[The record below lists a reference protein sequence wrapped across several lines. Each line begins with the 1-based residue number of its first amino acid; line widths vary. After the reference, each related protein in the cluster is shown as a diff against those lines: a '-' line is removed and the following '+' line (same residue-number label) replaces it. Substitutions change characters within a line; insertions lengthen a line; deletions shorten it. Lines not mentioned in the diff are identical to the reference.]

1 MLRPDKPAPV
11 LLFKQLVTKTI
22 TMQDEYVPHNVAAL
36 KYLASHSE
44 VHPEMIFV
52 VGTSLG
58 GRAAPR
64 ICAAS
69 SVPIA
74 GMISLAGASRPL
86 IDEMLDQFEYLQE
99 HLPKAE
105 AMYRRERLA
114 VVEVK
119 TLVEQGKGLS
129 KGKDPP
135 KDFTFPIPMS
145 YFIDDY
151 ENDPVELARG
161 LGLPM
166 LFMHGA
172 EDWQVPPEDLER
184 WKEGLKG
191 SKAKSRAVFRLYDD
205 VGHLFISFKN
215 DMKGPHQ
222 YDEPGH
228 VSGSIIKD
236 IVQWIEQLTQR

>member
-11 LLFKQLVTKTI
+11 LLFKQLVTKTV
-22 TMQDEYVPHNVAAL
+22 TMQDEYIPHNVAAL
-36 KYLASHSE
+36 KDLASHSE

-52 VGTSLG
+52 VGASLG
-58 GRAAPR
+58 GRVAPR

-105 AMYRRERLA
+105 DMYRRERVA
-114 VVEVK
+114 AEEVK

-129 KGKDPP
+129 KGKNAP
-135 KDFTFPIPMS
+135 KDFTFPISMS

-151 ENDPVELARG
+151 ENDAVEIARG
-161 LGLPM
+161 LDLPM
-166 LFMHGA
+166 LFMQGA
-172 EDWQVPPEDLER
+172 KDWQVPPEDLEK
-184 WKEGLKG
+184 WKAGLGG
-191 SKAKSRAVFRLYDD
+191 SKAKPRVVFRLYDD
-205 VGHLFISFKN
+205 VGHLFTAFKN

-236 IVQWIEQLTQR
+236 IVQ